1 MNRKGTFSIVSI
13 LIVVSILLLNNKE
26 EVKSNNLNKVNLN
39 LDTNEVDNFTEKID
53 DIDELLNFK
62 IEGII
67 YFGRDTCPYCQNI
80 NKLISKE
87 LELSNELVIYKFD
100 TDYWRKNEK
109 FNTVL
114 EQYNITS
121 VPTLIKFNNG
131 KIQKSISFDFENSDL
146 SEIQE
151 ELSKFL
157 IK

>member
-1 MNRKGTFSIVSI
+1 MNRKVTFSIVSI

-67 YFGRDTCPYCQNI
+67 YFGRDTCPHCQNI

-100 TDYWRKNEK
+100 
-109 FNTVL
+109 TVL